1 MKKHN
6 VCGFFFFSK
15 PNGYLHQTVHTFIA
29 FHHFRIGFFNIT
41 HFLSFFI
48 FSLISHLVDNN
59 CIVKYCCCNLLPF
72 TPAIRHVVS
81 ITRINTHSIWFW
93 NALHIHITM
102 IWRDELFICS
112 YYSFHSVTNFPN
124 IFLRSINQGIWGK
137 KTFERECVVF
147 FYDQCARK
155 SSQWQKNKLE
165 LRWWR

>member
-1 MKKHN
+1 MR
-6 VCGFFFFSK
+6 FFFFSK

-41 HFLSFFI
+41 HFLSFCI

-72 TPAIRHVVS
+72 TPAIRHS
-81 ITRINTHSIWFW
+81 SEYHPNKHTQYMILKCFTHTYHDDMQRWTFYLLVLFFSQCDKFSKYLFMLNQPRHMRKKNIWKR
-93 NALHIHITM
+93 M
-102 IWRDELFICS
+102 R
-112 YYSFHSVTNFPN
+112 SV
-124 IFLRSINQGIWGK
+124 
-137 KTFERECVVF
+137 